1 MLRARGSSFLMLS
14 IQSFFSLS
22 RHTGHGQ
29 LGGHAPCVQLPW
41 EEWLNGERFS
51 AAAVLGGV
59 RVAELELAA
68 HQILLIVELGAL
80 QIDRAFHVHDDAD
93 AVDLVRL
100 IVGPHLRIEVYSV
113 AETEQPPPFTP
124 RRSAALPNPCTSW
137 RRLTSLMAFGVN
149 VTIGV
154 TEAVSSIERILPFT
168 LPVRPLS
175 RLAPRRLT
183 LSSCS
188 LPARP

>member
-14 IQSFFSLS
+14 IQPFFSLS
-22 RHTGHGQ
+22 RHTGHGHQ
-29 LGGHAPCVQLPW
+29 AGHAPCVQFPW

-100 IVGPHLRIEVYSV
+100 IVGPHLRIEVHS
-113 AETEQPPPFTP
+113 
-124 RRSAALPNPCTSW
+124 
-137 RRLTSLMAFGVN
+137 
-149 VTIGV
+149 V
-154 TEAVSSIERILPFT
+154 TEARAAPTFHAKAQRGDRKSTRLNSSHLVISYAVFCLKKKK
-168 LPVRPLS
+168 
-175 RLAPRRLT
+175 
-183 LSSCS
+183 
-188 LPARP
+188 